1 MKHLDCFAGA
11 GGFSLAL
18 KQAIW
23 EVETIGFSEIDKFAI
38 QTYQKNFPWVPNFW
52 DISKIDIA
60 SLPDFDLLT
69 GGFPCQDVSVA
80 GKQNLEWGR
89 TVLVEYLLQ
98 MLEIKKPKY
107 FVFENV
113 KGLMSKKFNT
123 FRNSIFDRIHEAGY
137 EYDVKVLNTRD
148 FWIPQNRERVF
159 IVGSYWKLDFE
170 FPRWEE
176 LQVFLKDI
184 LEIEVDEKFYLTGDV
199 YEKLKKFESNARLY
213 DVNWISPTLNTMQ
226 WGHRQPKII
235 TNVNPSW
242 KWMNWQVYDSD
253 NISPTLTTNKWEGIK
268 IIERPHWKNK
278 GSIRSDG
285 ICPTIRCQVDGNT
298 LVTNYYNKKILGDT
312 VNTIWTHMWAT
323 NKQWIQ
329 VFSQDRIRKLT
340 PIECER
346 LQGFL
351 YNWTAGVSNSQRY
364 KQMWNAISIN
374 PVREIFRNL
383 IKIF

>member
-18 KQAIW
+18 KQAIG

-38 QTYQKNFPWVPNFW
+38 QTYQKNFPWIPNFW

-60 SLPDFDLLT
+60 NLPDFDVLT
-69 GGFPCQDVSVA
+69 GWFPCQDVSVA
-80 GKQNLEWGR
+80 GKQNLEWWR
-89 TVLVEYLLQ
+89 TILVEYLLQ

-113 KGLMSKKFNT
+113 KGLMSKKFTT

-137 EYDVKVLNTRD
+137 EYDVKVLNTRN

-159 IVGSYWKLDFE
+159 IVWSYGKLDFE
-170 FPRWEE
+170 FPKWEE

-184 LEIEVDEKFYLTGDV
+184 IEFWFYNNNNKLKDEIIVKSSIEQVKVRKHALNI
-199 YEKLKKFESNARLY
+199 EKLKTCLREHKKISINEISKKLNEPKTLVEHWFRKDNCFSIPWEHLWVKLKVLLKIETAEFDKWITEFEIRDWKFDMANRVYLI
-213 DVNWISPTLNTMQ
+213 NWISPTLTTITGWKQ
-226 WGHRQPKII
+226 KKII
-235 TNVNPSW
+235 
-242 KWMNWQVYDSD
+242 DD
-253 NISPTLTTNKWEGIK
+253 NEQ
-268 IIERPHWKNK
+268 
-278 GSIRSDG
+278 IRE
-285 ICPTIRCQVDGNT
+285 
-298 LVTNYYNKKILGDT
+298 
-312 VNTIWTHMWAT
+312 
-323 NKQWIQ
+323 
-329 VFSQDRIRKLT
+329 LT

-346 LQGFL
+346 LQGFPD
-351 YNWTAGVSNSQRY
+351 NWTLWVSNSQRY